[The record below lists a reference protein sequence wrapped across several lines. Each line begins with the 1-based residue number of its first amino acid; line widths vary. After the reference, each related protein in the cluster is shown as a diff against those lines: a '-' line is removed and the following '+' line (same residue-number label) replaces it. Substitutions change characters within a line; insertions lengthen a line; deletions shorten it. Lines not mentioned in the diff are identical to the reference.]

1 MATHHPSPRHLTQK
15 FLAVTVEK
23 DAANGQHYVHVRKN
37 AGEVAYGQHP
47 TFTPNE
53 AEALGR
59 DVNNAAAEARR
70 ANVRDK
76 L

>member
-1 MATHHPSPRHLTQK
+1 MASHHPSPRHLTQA
-15 FLAVTVEK
+15 FMAVTVER
-23 DAANGQHYVHVRKN
+23 DPANGQHYVHLRKTSQ
-37 AGEVAYGQHP
+37 VAYGQHP
-47 TFTPNE
+47 QFTPNE

-70 ANVRDK
+70 ANVRDR